1 MSRER
6 VAWSA
11 RSDAFAMTCV
21 VLLLSAGL
29 AHGQDQSGTVSERGL
44 SVGDAISRALDREPD
59 LRSARTEIDA
69 ARGAAVQA
77 RLKPNPT
84 LMATR
89 QQEPSGMDNQT
100 MVSVEWPLALF
111 RTPARVAAAEQR
123 LEATAERVADRERTI
138 VAEVRA
144 AYGAA
149 AAAIRDLEVTGEI
162 VTAARRQLD
171 ALRARVAEGAAA
183 PIERDLLAVEERRIE
198 ADRLLLTARADT
210 ALLGLK
216 RRMNMRP
223 DEPLVLRDRL
233 ETLLDAPLPPDR
245 DADGAVDGRSDVREA
260 AANLLAADRGVDLAR
275 AEGRFDVSLVG
286 TYTRMNAGF
295 PQFGVTRTG
304 GIEPIRGVFHYVAA
318 GATVSVPLRN
328 KNQGEIA
335 AAQAAR
341 AGAEHRLEAVRLDA
355 RIEIAAA
362 TLLHQR
368 ARETIEAYASEILP
382 LARRNLDVVRQTYE
396 LGRTSVAEMMTE
408 QRRYLDVE
416 RAYTDALRQLYDA
429 RTELARALGARP

>member
-1 MSRER
+1 MSRTIR
-6 VAWSA
+6 
-11 RSDAFAMTCV
+11 MTGV

-29 AHGQDQSGTVSERGL
+29 AHGQQRSRTASEQGL
-44 SVGDAISRALDREPD
+44 SLGEAISRALGSEPD

-69 ARGAAVQA
+69 ARGTALQA
-77 RLKPNPT
+77 GLRPNPT
-84 LMATR
+84 VVATR

-111 RTPARVAAAEQR
+111 RTPARVAAAEQQ
-123 LEATAERVADRERTI
+123 LEATTYRVADRERTL

-149 AAAIRDLEVTGEI
+149 AASIRDLEVAGEV

-171 ALRARVAEGAAA
+171 LLRARVAEGAAA
-183 PIERDLLAVEERRIE
+183 PIERDLLAVEERRIDV
-198 ADRLLLTARADT
+198 DRLLLTARADT
-210 ALLGLK
+210 ALLALK
-216 RRMNMRP
+216 RLMNMRP
-223 DEPLVLRDRL
+223 DEPLALRDRL
-233 ETLLDAPLPPDR
+233 ELLLDSPTPPDHDTDR
-245 DADGAVDGRSDVREA
+245 AVDGRSDVREA
-260 AANLLAADRGVDLAR
+260 AANLLAADRRVDLAR

-286 TYTRMNAGF
+286 TYTRMDAGF
-295 PQFGVTRTG
+295 PQFGLTRAG
-304 GIEPIRGVFHYVAA
+304 AIEPVRGVFHYVAA

-335 AAQAAR
+335 AAQAGR
-341 AGAEHRLEAVRLDA
+341 AGAEHRLEAVRLQA

-362 TLLHQR
+362 TALHQR
-368 ARETIEAYASEILP
+368 ARETIAAYASEILP

-396 LGRTSVAEMMTE
+396 LGRTSVAEMVAE

-416 RAYTDALRQLYDA
+416 RAYTDALRQGYEA
-429 RTELARALGARP
+429 RTELARALGERP